1 MIIALKIFLTALSI
15 AMMLCGAIFI
25 KEASDWHMRWWDY
38 LFGLVV
44 LLIGAFLFYG
54 AWWLI

>member
-1 MIIALKIFLTALSI
+1 
-15 AMMLCGAIFI
+15 MMLCGAIFI